1 MAEQPKKFLEVLY
14 RTDDGDV
21 VGLAACAGFELGE
34 WRYKKFADHL
44 INWLP
49 HFALKKEEIERIGS
63 ENPLDLLKEAAYR
76 IFTEEAGKKR
86 GEIGELLLHILCV
99 TEYRAAAFA
108 TRVFYKMRSNDQVTG
123 FDSTLVTVEEETGD
137 IELWLGEA
145 KFYTDTKAAISAAL
159 TSLKGHLDAGFLEES
174 KILIGPK
181 IEPSA
186 PGYEK
191 LQWLFDGGSK
201 LDEIVKRI
209 VIPVL
214 VASESEAA
222 KCYADNPEGYS
233 DIVVEEFEYVTGRF
247 EAAQSELN
255 VRIVVIYVP
264 LLSKTLLEDRF
275 IEKLG
280 ILK

>member
-1 MAEQPKKFLEVLY
+1 MAGQPKKFLEVIH
-14 RTDDGDV
+14 RSDEGEV
-21 VGLAACAGFELGE
+21 VGLAACAGFELGQ

-49 HFALKKEEIERIGS
+49 NFAMKEDEIARIGP
-63 ENPLDLLKEAAYR
+63 ENPLDLLREAAYR
-76 IFTEEAGKKR
+76 VFTEEAGKKR

-108 TRVFYKMRSNDQVTG
+108 IRVFYKMRSNDQVTG

-145 KFYTDTKAAISAAL
+145 KFYTDTKGAISAAL
-159 TSLKGHLDAGFLEES
+159 RSLKGHLDAGFLEES

-186 PGYEK
+186 PGYEQ

-214 VASESEAA
+214 IASESDAA
-222 KCYADNPEGYS
+222 KAYVDDPEGYT
-233 DIVVEEFEYVTGRF
+233 DIVIKEFEYVRGRF
-247 EAAQSELN
+247 ADAQAELN
-255 VRIVVIYVP
+255 VRIVAIYVP
-264 LLSKTLLEDRF
+264 LLSKTQLEHRCV
-275 IEKLG
+275 EKLG
-280 ILK
+280 MLR

>member
-1 MAEQPKKFLEVLY
+1 MAVQPKKFLEIVH
-14 RTDDGDV
+14 RVDEGDV
-21 VGLAACAGFELGE
+21 IGLAACAGFELGE

-49 HFALKKEEIERIGS
+49 HFALKQEEIERIGP
-63 ENPLDLLKEAAYR
+63 ENPLDLLRESAYR
-76 IFTEEAGKKR
+76 VFTEEAGKKR

-123 FDSTLVTVEEETGD
+123 FDSTLVTVDDKTGD

-145 KFYTDTKAAISAAL
+145 KFYTDTKGAISAAL
-159 TSLKGHLDAGFLEES
+159 ASLRGHLDAGFLEES

-181 IEPSA
+181 IEPTA
-186 PGYEK
+186 PGYEQ

-214 VASESEAA
+214 VASESDAA
-222 KCYADNPEGYS
+222 KSYADGPDKYP
-233 DIVVEEFEYVTGRF
+233 DIVIEEFEYVSGRF
-247 EAAQSELN
+247 SDAQAELK

-264 LLSKTLLEDRF
+264 LLSKELLEKRF

-280 ILK
+280 VLR